1 MTDKRFVASK
11 RDIILFSI
19 ISVFASIFLFIPSSN
34 IDNDSLDYSIEI
46 IVSLCLFLPEILA
59 IIINKIILHYNV
71 KNIKALKITKILF
84 NIFTC
89 LNFAFFG
96 FLVCIVYAFKHILDE
111 IK

>member
-1 MTDKRFVASK
+1 MTDKRFVASN

-19 ISVFASIFLFIPSSN
+19 ISIFASTFLFIPILN
-34 IDNDSLDYSIEI
+34 IDNDNLDYSIEI

-89 LNFAFFG
+89 INFTFSGIAVLFVYTINHLFG
-96 FLVCIVYAFKHILDE
+96 
-111 IK
+111 

>member
-11 RDIILFSI
+11 HDIILFSI
-19 ISVFASIFLFIPSSN
+19 ISVFASIFVIITFFEPNYLSDYEFEIFTLFF
-34 IDNDSLDYSIEI
+34 
-46 IVSLCLFLPEILA
+46 LFLPEILA

-89 LNFAFFG
+89 INFTFSGIAVLFVYTINHLFG
-96 FLVCIVYAFKHILDE
+96 
-111 IK
+111 

>member
-1 MTDKRFVASK
+1 MTDKRFVASN

-19 ISVFASIFLFIPSSN
+19 ISIFASTFLFIPILN
-34 IDNDSLDYSIEI
+34 IDNDNLDYSIEI

-89 LNFAFFG
+89 FNFAFFG
-96 FLVCIVYAFKHILDE
+96 FIVCILYAISHWFDE